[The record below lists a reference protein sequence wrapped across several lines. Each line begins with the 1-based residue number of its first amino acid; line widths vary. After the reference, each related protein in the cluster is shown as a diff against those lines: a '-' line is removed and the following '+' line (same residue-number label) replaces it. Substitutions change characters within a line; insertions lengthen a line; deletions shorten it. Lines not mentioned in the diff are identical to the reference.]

1 MGSLLKQ
8 SRNPIGLSRRSR
20 HAILLLVLFCQLLG
34 AWIPRGMMP
43 GVAGTDSSW
52 LVFCGAQTNPALLK
66 LISDDWQQRSAQHG
80 DEHATDSSA
89 SGHCAFGA
97 LAAPVLTADGA
108 RSYASGLNL
117 VQAFLPRSGTPRFTS
132 HPYLLGPQNKA
143 PPFFLTV

>member
-1 MGSLLKQ
+1 MGSLLK
-8 SRNPIGLSRRSR
+8 RPLNPFGLTRRSR
-20 HAILLLVLFCQLLG
+20 QSILLLVLFCQLLG

-43 GVAGTDSSW
+43 GVAGTDSSL

-80 DEHATDSSA
+80 NEHATDLSA

-108 RSYASGLNL
+108 RCYASGLNL
-117 VQAFLPRSGTPRFTS
+117 TQAFLPRSETPRFTS
-132 HPYLLGPQNKA
+132 HSYLLGPQNKA
-143 PPFFLTV
+143 PPFFLSV